1 MKNLHTKTQLYE
13 LIRIVKIEMD
23 FCISEADADV
33 WSDIYLKLNHHYRT
47 YEEDTEEPG
56 ELESSDQPEL
66 QAT

>member
-1 MKNLHTKTQLYE
+1 MKNLLTKSQLYD

-23 FCISEADADV
+23 FCITEADADI

-56 ELESSDQPEL
+56 GLDSSDQAET
-66 QAT
+66 QEA